1 MVKKLTIRNVLF
13 LKDIFS
19 NIYLKVV
26 YCNYLKYSVI
36 IKNKL
41 NNSSSR
47 LISVT
52 ERLLSKLLQESL
64 HQNNLNLTVEQWRI
78 LFYLWQSDGINQQE
92 LAKRAN
98 KEKSTMTR
106 QIDVLEKKGFIFRQN
121 ALQDKRNKLLFLT
134 EEGKKIE
141 GKALSIAQSI
151 TESAEE
157 GINEKEL
164 AVFKKVISQIIKNIS

>member
-1 MVKKLTIRNVLF
+1 M
-13 LKDIFS
+13 
-19 NIYLKVV
+19 
-26 YCNYLKYSVI
+26 
-36 IKNKL
+36 
-41 NNSSSR
+41 
-47 LISVT
+47 
-52 ERLLSKLLQESL
+52 

-78 LFYLWQSDGINQQE
+78 LFYLWQTDGINQQE

-141 GKALSIAQSI
+141 EKALSIAQSI

-164 AVFKKVISQIIKNIS
+164 AVFKKVMNQIIKNIS